1 MQKRTLYQT
10 IFCAI
15 GITLA
20 APDPIAAAVFGTD
33 DRRAVPSEKAN
44 LADSI
49 GTLVSTGSGALCT
62 AFCVAPNVIATASH
76 CIYGTSAAP
85 RPDIAMLSF
94 RLPANSST
102 ASFIAGRASSSQ
114 SQHVIAGT
122 TSLSVTPPIGA
133 NRDWAI
139 VRLEKPV
146 CAAGGLAL
154 STRSRDEVLAAADRG
169 EIYQIAAHRD
179 LKDDS
184 LKFGGPCPLHTAFPD
199 AGPDV
204 LARDFANAGA
214 ILLHTCD
221 TGGGSSGSPLL
232 IDGINGPEVVGINV
246 GTYVFSRS
254 IVAAGSADAPP
265 PSQAIANT
273 AVATPE
279 FSGAVEEQ
287 MARSAGGYQISV
299 RRGRNFRVRGG

>member
-1 MQKRTLYQT
+1 MLKRTLSPVHLS
-10 IFCAI
+10 AMV
-15 GITLA
+15 LA
-20 APDPIAAAVFGTD
+20 LLVSGPATAAVFGTD
-33 DRRAVPSEKAN
+33 DRRAIPFEKAN
-44 LADSI
+44 LADRI
-49 GTLVSTGSGALCT
+49 GTLVSTGSGAMCT
-62 AFCVAPNVIATASH
+62 AFCVAPDAIATASH

-85 RPDIAMLSF
+85 RPDITRLTF
-94 RLPANSST
+94 RLPANSSA
-102 ASFIAGRASSSQ
+102 ASFIAGRASSSH
-114 SQHVIAGT
+114 SQHVISGT

-139 VRLEKPV
+139 ARLEKPV

-169 EIYQIAAHRD
+169 DIYQIAAHRD
-179 LKDDS
+179 LNDDR
-184 LKFGGPCPLHTAFPD
+184 LRFGGPCPLHTAFPD

-214 ILLHTCD
+214 ILFHTCD

-254 IVAAGSADAPP
+254 IIAAGSGDTQP

-279 FSGAVEEQ
+279 FAAAVEEL
-287 MARSAGGYQISV
+287 MARPAFKARSSKQ
-299 RRGRNFRVRGG
+299 